1 MKLSRTQKTW
11 IIVGSLLIVLIS
23 TNPSR
28 SDFKDF
34 LGYPSGMY
42 ERMEVKRERNYFVC
56 SVYSSMLDGK
66 YIGFAGNF
74 YEISPSKTNEGK

>member
-1 MKLSRTQKTW
+1 MKLSRTQKTG
-11 IIVGSLLIVLIS
+11 IFVGFLLIVLIS

-34 LGYPSGMY
+34 LGYPSYMY
-42 ERMEVKRERNYFVC
+42 ELMEVKREGNYFVC
-56 SVYSSMLDGK
+56 SIYSASEGK

-74 YEISPSKTNEGK
+74 YKISPKKTNEGK